1 MSRKEALSEGM
12 REQRRIE
19 VAEATA
25 KLIAKRGFEAVK
37 VREIAQE
44 LGCSTHIVSHYFDN
58 KKDLLLCAL
67 RHSASR
73 QLQRLKIAIGQNL
86 SIASCLETFL
96 PLDEERSID
105 AHVWLVFWGQSL
117 NDDEFIAEQRDFG
130 QRWRRLM
137 IGMMKIRGYFE
148 EDTSREMRNEV
159 AQLLQTAIAGVSA
172 HGTLG
177 VWDANEQR
185 AVLGRQVKFAL
196 SILKKDNGA
205 VTKPTPPSVRKKQAV
220 PDTAEVADLA
230 EENTRLRRL
239 LVDAMLQFETQTS
252 ASNE

>member
-1 MSRKEALSEGM
+1 MSREKGMTEGV

-25 KLIAKRGFEAVK
+25 RLIATRGFEAVR

-44 LGCSTHIVSHYFDN
+44 LGYSTHIVSHYFDN
-58 KKDLLLCAL
+58 KKDLLLFAL
-67 RHSASR
+67 RQSSAR
-73 QLQRLKIAIGQNL
+73 QLQRLKAAIGDNL
-86 SIASCLETFL
+86 SIAECLEAFL

-117 NDDEFIAEQRDFG
+117 NDADFIAEQRDFG

-137 IGMMKIRGYFE
+137 IGMMKIRGYFDT
-148 EDTSREMRNEV
+148 DTSRELRNEV

-177 VWDANEQR
+177 VWSADEQR
-185 AVLGRQVKFAL
+185 AVLRRLVELAL
-196 SILKKDNGA
+196 SILDNPESRPLPPA
-205 VTKPTPPSVRKKQAV
+205 QPETPASDNAEIAAL
-220 PDTAEVADLA
+220 TAENA
-230 EENTRLRRL
+230 RLRRL
-239 LVDAMLQFETQTS
+239 LVETMLKNDGS
-252 ASNE
+252 DGD